1 MNSRNALK
9 LLLILVLGLPLV
21 QGVFFWVDG
30 LLGAMGDE
38 ATGQVLKYVSTAFVI
53 LWLISL
59 VGLVVTLAVQNLD
72 EPRDPEL

>member
-1 MNSRNALK
+1 MNSRTALK
-9 LLLILVLGLPLV
+9 LLLVLVLGLPLV
-21 QGVFFWVDG
+21 QGVLYWVDG

-38 ATGQVLKYVSTAFVI
+38 ATGHVIEYVNTAFGI

-59 VGLVVTLAVQNLD
+59 VGLVVILAVQNLD